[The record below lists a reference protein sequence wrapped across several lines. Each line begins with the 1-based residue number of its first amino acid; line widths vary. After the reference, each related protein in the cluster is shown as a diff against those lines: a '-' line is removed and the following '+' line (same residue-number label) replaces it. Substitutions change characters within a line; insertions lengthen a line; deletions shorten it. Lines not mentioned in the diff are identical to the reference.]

1 MKAIWKIFITD
12 LKNIGTN
19 WVAMVLI
26 GGLIILP
33 SLYAWFNIAAS
44 WDPYGNTDQIPIG
57 IVNEDE
63 GATVRDQEIHAGDEV
78 VKSLKENRSLDW
90 KFVDREKAMDKLE
103 YGNYFA
109 VIVIPKNFSESLGTV
124 ISDQPEKAD
133 VEYYVNEKINA
144 IAPKITEKGASA
156 IVEQVTSNFI
166 STVNEIIFEI
176 FNDLGVEIEKNL
188 PDIEKFEDYLF
199 TLEKNLPEIH
209 DKLNQTSE
217 DANSAGD
224 LINKA
229 QDVLPRAKEVTSSG
243 LKTIDNTT
251 NFLNQAEDRLN
262 KISPQIDKD
271 LEKIQKMVSDTNS
284 FVHEIDTSS
293 IEFGEEKQIS
303 DSINSQIEKTLQSIG
318 TIKGALKQ
326 VQEQNISNAPSNEQ
340 ENQPDEGENEEE
352 NENETEKET
361 ENNIQVN
368 PNQETIN
375 KAISELENMEQ
386 QLTNLQTQGSEIKS
400 LAEKRKGQVEEAFSS
415 IKERSETVNERVDAF
430 VKEYK
435 ETIEPTVRNE
445 VASAKQTL
453 TEARE
458 ILVGIQ
464 STIPEVESIL
474 NRTEGNLG
482 DGKETLNK
490 VLGEFPYIND
500 KVNELANRIRNIQK
514 DTDINEIIQL
524 LQNNPEAEKGFFAEP
539 VVLNQHKVFP
549 IENYGTGMTPFY
561 TVLSL
566 WVGGLLLI
574 SLMSTEIHGPRAEN
588 YTGRQIYFGRLLTFL
603 SIGLFQTLIVTL
615 GDLYLLDVNI
625 KEPLWFILF
634 GILCSAVFVTMVYT
648 VVSVFGDVGKA
659 IAIIMLVLQIA
670 GSGGTYPVVLLPK
683 FFQVISPFLPFTY
696 AVGIMREAVGG
707 IVWEKVAHDVVFLV
721 IFAILALILGGVLKN
736 AINKMTHVLGEKARE
751 SGLFH

>member
-103 YGNYFA
+103 YGDYFA

-415 IKERSETVNERVDAF
+415 IKERAETVNERVDAF

-736 AINKMTHVLGEKARE
+736 AINKTTHVLGEKARE

>member
-1 MKAIWKIFITD
+1 M
-12 LKNIGTN
+12 
-19 WVAMVLI
+19 
-26 GGLIILP
+26 
-33 SLYAWFNIAAS
+33 
-44 WDPYGNTDQIPIG
+44 
-57 IVNEDE
+57 
-63 GATVRDQEIHAGDEV
+63 
-78 VKSLKENRSLDW
+78 
-90 KFVDREKAMDKLE
+90 
-103 YGNYFA
+103 
-109 VIVIPKNFSESLGTV
+109 
-124 ISDQPEKAD
+124 
-133 VEYYVNEKINA
+133 
-144 IAPKITEKGASA
+144 
-156 IVEQVTSNFI
+156 
-166 STVNEIIFEI
+166 
-176 FNDLGVEIEKNL
+176 
-188 PDIEKFEDYLF
+188 
-199 TLEKNLPEIH
+199 
-209 DKLNQTSE
+209 
-217 DANSAGD
+217 
-224 LINKA
+224 
-229 QDVLPRAKEVTSSG
+229 LPRAKEVTSSG

>member
-103 YGNYFA
+103 YGDYFA

-415 IKERSETVNERVDAF
+415 IKERAETVNERVDAF

>member
-103 YGNYFA
+103 YGDYFA

-188 PDIEKFEDYLF
+188 PDIKKFEDYLF

>member
-103 YGNYFA
+103 YGDYFA

-156 IVEQVTSNFI
+156 IVEQVSSNFI

-415 IKERSETVNERVDAF
+415 IKERAETVNERVDAF

-736 AINKMTHVLGEKARE
+736 AINKTTHVLGEKARE

>member
-1 MKAIWKIFITD
+1 MWKIFITD

-103 YGNYFA
+103 YGDYFA

>member
-103 YGNYFA
+103 YGDYFA

-415 IKERSETVNERVDAF
+415 IKERAETVNERVDAF

-574 SLMSTEIHGPRAEN
+574 SLMSTEIHGPQAEN
-588 YTGRQIYFGRLLTFL
+588 YTERQIYFGRLLTFL

-736 AINKMTHVLGEKARE
+736 AINKTTHVLGEKARE

>member
-103 YGNYFA
+103 YGDYFA